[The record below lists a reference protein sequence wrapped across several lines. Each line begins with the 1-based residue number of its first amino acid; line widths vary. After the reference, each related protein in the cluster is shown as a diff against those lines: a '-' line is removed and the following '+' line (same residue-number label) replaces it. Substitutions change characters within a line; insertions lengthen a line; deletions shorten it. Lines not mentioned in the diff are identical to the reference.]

1 MVGKVRKW
9 TPDKVKLL
17 RLMWAQ
23 NRTCAYIASQ
33 MFPDCTEQAV
43 KLKAYYLGLPARV
56 LDHGPWT
63 AEVEAY
69 LRARWSEGWSAGKI
83 QTGMLDTFGAKVTR
97 SAVIG
102 KAHRIGC
109 GRHPNSRPDGM
120 SAVRKLARKQQTARA
135 QLTDMRLKPQGRP
148 PVAFKIDPLPIPVD
162 EPDRASWVP
171 LSDLGE
177 ASCRWVWGDPSREY
191 GYCGREAVPGK
202 AYCLG
207 HLQKIYIQL
216 DLRRPKREW
225 NDQTREKI
233 KELQRIIAE

>member
-1 MVGKVRKW
+1 MVGKVKKW
-9 TPDKVKLL
+9 HPDKVKLL
-17 RLMWAQ
+17 RLMWSQ

-83 QTGMLDTFGAKVTR
+83 QTGMLETFGAKVTR

-120 SAVRKLARKQQTARA
+120 SAVRKLQRKQQRNVSPPGNS
-135 QLTDMRLKPQGRP
+135 LSKPRGSSLA
-148 PVAFKIDPLPIPVD
+148 AFPASPLPDTPPASSFASPVKFEGLEPGLCRFPFDKGGELHFCGNRAIPGGSWCPSCHSRVFLPQATLRRRKEWTD
-162 EPDRASWVP
+162 ETQ
-171 LSDLGE
+171 
-177 ASCRWVWGDPSREY
+177 
-191 GYCGREAVPGK
+191 
-202 AYCLG
+202 
-207 HLQKIYIQL
+207 QKI
-216 DLRRPKREW
+216 R
-225 NDQTREKI
+225 
-233 KELQRIIAE
+233 ELQRLIAE